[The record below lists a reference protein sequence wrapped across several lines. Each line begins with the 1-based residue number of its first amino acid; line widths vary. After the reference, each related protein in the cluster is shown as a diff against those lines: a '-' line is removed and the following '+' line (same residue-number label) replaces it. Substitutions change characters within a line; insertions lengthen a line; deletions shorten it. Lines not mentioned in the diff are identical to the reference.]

1 MQMARNYTVRTKIL
15 RPVAEVF
22 DAVVSSDKLRGYFTD
37 GASGDLKEGEEI
49 IWHWNDHGDFPVVVE
64 KVVANK
70 LIELTLDSK
79 KWQKTGNEAY
89 DVRVIM
95 EFESLEDGSTML
107 SISEAGWKTDADGLK
122 GSHDNCG
129 GWTHMAM
136 CLKAWI
142 EHGIDLR

>member
-1 MQMARNYTVRTKIL
+1 MTRNYTVRTKIR

-22 DAVVSSDKLRGYFTD
+22 DAVVSSDKLRSYFTD

-49 IWHWNDHGDFPVVVE
+49 IWHWNEYGEFPVVVDT
-64 KVVANK
+64 VIANK

-79 KWQKTGNEAY
+79 KWQKTRNEAY
-89 DVRVIM
+89 DVRVIL
-95 EFESLEDGSTML
+95 EFEALDDGNTML
-107 SISEAGWKTDADGLK
+107 SISESGWKTDAAGLK
-122 GSHDNCG
+122 GSHENCG

-136 CLKAWI
+136 CLKGWI

>member
-1 MQMARNYTVRTKIL
+1 MARNYTVRTKIQ

-22 DAVVSSDKLRGYFTD
+22 DAVVSSDTLCAYFAD
-37 GASGDLKEGEEI
+37 SASGDLKEGQEI
-49 IWHWNDHGDFPVVVE
+49 IWHWNEYGDFPVVVD

-79 KWQKTGNEAY
+79 KWQKTRNEAY
-89 DVRVIM
+89 DVRVIL
-95 EFESLEDGSTML
+95 EFEALDDGNTML
-107 SISEAGWKTDADGLK
+107 SISESGWKTDAAGLK
-122 GSHDNCG
+122 GSHENCG

-136 CLKAWI
+136 CLKGWI